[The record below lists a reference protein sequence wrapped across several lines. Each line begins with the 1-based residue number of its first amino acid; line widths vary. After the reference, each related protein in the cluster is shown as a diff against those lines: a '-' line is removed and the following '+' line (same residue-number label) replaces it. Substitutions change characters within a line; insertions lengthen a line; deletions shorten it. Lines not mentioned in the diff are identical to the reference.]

1 MAQGKQRAMNE
12 LRAKSYDTEL
22 RAKNYENGRA
32 SEINESLV
40 TRQPVNC
47 RLDGTY
53 SATICYET
61 CVEDE
66 RWGSIDLES
75 NLYKYNAY

>member
-1 MAQGKQRAMNE
+1 MNE
-12 LRAKSYDTEL
+12 LRAKSYD
-22 RAKNYENGRA
+22 NGGA
-32 SEINESLV
+32 GGINESLV
-40 TRQPVNC
+40 TRQPVNR

-66 RWGSIDLES
+66 R
-75 NLYKYNAY
+75 